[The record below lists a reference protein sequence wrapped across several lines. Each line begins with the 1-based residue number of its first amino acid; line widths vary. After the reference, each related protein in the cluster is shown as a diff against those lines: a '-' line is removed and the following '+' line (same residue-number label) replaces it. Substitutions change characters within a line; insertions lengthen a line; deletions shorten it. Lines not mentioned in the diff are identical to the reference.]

1 MDPNPAPSPVVT
13 PRHPLWPVILG
24 VLFVLLVIIAAIMY
38 LQSRSVEPVVEQMP
52 TEKNLTPDEV
62 YATLKK
68 NNPPPTASS
77 TAAADA
83 VYLKLKQKGAAP
95 PTPQQKAAADE
106 IFKQLEARSS
116 QQ

>member
-1 MDPNPAPSPVVT
+1 MDPNPVPSPVV
-13 PRHPLWPVILG
+13 PSRHPLWPVILG
-24 VLFVLLVIIAAIMY
+24 VLFVLLVIIAAIVY
-38 LQSRSVEPVVEQMP
+38 LQTRSGKVVEQQP
-52 TEKNLTPDEV
+52 AEKSLTADEV

-77 TAAADA
+77 TAATDA
-83 VYLKLKQKGAAP
+83 VYLKLKQKSASP

-116 QQ
+116 Q